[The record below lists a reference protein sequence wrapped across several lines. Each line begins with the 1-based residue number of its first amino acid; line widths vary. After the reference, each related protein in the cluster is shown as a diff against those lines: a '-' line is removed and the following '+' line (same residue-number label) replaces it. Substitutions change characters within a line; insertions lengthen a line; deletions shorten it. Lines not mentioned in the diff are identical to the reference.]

1 MSDAGIRI
9 GCAGAGILGRAIMA
23 RLLERGFDVRVW
35 NRTPDK
41 LGPLIE
47 AGACA
52 VVRPADLVRDAD
64 FVLTC
69 LTDGA
74 AVEAVVF
81 AEDGIAAAGSAASLL
96 IDMSTVEPGHSRKMA
111 ARLREQCAMGW
122 LDAPISGGAPAAREG
137 RMAVMVGGDEADFD
151 RARPVWNALAARC
164 SLMGP
169 SGAGQSTKMVNQVLV
184 ACMFAVL
191 AEACSLAERI
201 GVDSGRVPQVL
212 EGGRADSRLL
222 QEFMPKMAASDFS
235 VEGAVAVMLKD
246 LDAIEALAA
255 EVGAKLPMTG
265 TASEMYRRL
274 ARAGYGDRDNS
285 ELVNLYREDAPA

>member
-1 MSDAGIRI
+1 MSDGVIRI
-9 GCAGAGILGRAIMA
+9 GCAGAGILGSAIMA
-23 RLLERGFDVRVW
+23 RLLDTRFDVRVW

-41 LGPLIE
+41 LGPLID
-47 AGACA
+47 AGARA
-52 VVRPADLVRDAD
+52 VARPADLVRDTD

-81 AEDGIAAAGSAASLL
+81 AEDGIASAGSAASLL
-96 IDMSTVEPGHSRKMA
+96 IDMSTVEPDHSRRMA
-111 ARLREQCAMGW
+111 ERLRAECAMSW

-137 RMAVMVGGDEADFD
+137 RMAVMVGGEKADFD
-151 RARPVWNALAARC
+151 RARPVWDALAARC
-164 SLMGP
+164 TLMGP

-191 AEACSLAERI
+191 AEACGLAERI
-201 GVDSGRVPQVL
+201 GVDASRISQVL

-255 EVGAKLPMTG
+255 AVGAKLPMTG
-265 TASEMYRRL
+265 AACEMFRRL

-285 ELVNLYREDAPA
+285 ELVNLYRDDAPA

>member
-1 MSDAGIRI
+1 MSSVGIRI
-9 GCAGAGILGRAIMA
+9 GCAGAGILGSAIMA
-23 RLLERGFDVRVW
+23 RLLDTRFDVLAW

-41 LGPLIE
+41 LGPLID
-47 AGACA
+47 AGARA
-52 VVRPADLVRDAD
+52 VARPADLVRDAD

-81 AEDGIAAAGSAASLL
+81 GDHGIASAGLSASLL
-96 IDMSTVEPGHSRKMA
+96 IDMSTVEPAHSARMA
-111 ARLREQCAMGW
+111 ERLRAECAMGW

-137 RMAVMVGGDEADFD
+137 RMAVMVGGEEADFD
-151 RARPVWNALAARC
+151 RARPVWDALAARC
-164 SLMGP
+164 TLMGP

-191 AEACSLAERI
+191 AEACGLAERI
-201 GVDSGRVPQVL
+201 GIDTSRIPRVL

-246 LDAIEALAA
+246 LEAIEALAS
-255 EVGAKLPMTG
+255 EVGARLSMTN

-274 ARAGYGDRDNS
+274 ARAGFGDRDNS
-285 ELVNLYREDAPA
+285 ELVKLYRDDAPA

>member
-1 MSDAGIRI
+1 MSSVGIRI
-9 GCAGAGILGRAIMA
+9 GCAGAGILGSAIMA
-23 RLLERGFDVRVW
+23 RLLDTRFDVLAW

-41 LGPLIE
+41 LGPLID
-47 AGACA
+47 AGARA
-52 VVRPADLVRDAD
+52 VARPADLVRDAD

-69 LTDGA
+69 LTDGT

-81 AEDGIAAAGSAASLL
+81 GEDGIASNASATSLL
-96 IDMSTVEPGHSRKMA
+96 IDMSTVEPEHSRRMA
-111 ARLREQCAMGW
+111 ERLRAEGLMGW

-137 RMAVMVGGDEADFD
+137 RMAVMVGGEEADFEK
-151 RARPVWNALAARC
+151 ARPVWNALAARC
-164 SLMGP
+164 TLMGP

-191 AEACSLAERI
+191 AEACGLAERI
-201 GVDSGRVPQVL
+201 GVDASRIPQVL

-235 VEGAVAVMLKD
+235 VEGAIAVMLKD
-246 LDAIEALAA
+246 LDAIESLAA
-255 EVGAKLPMTG
+255 EVGARLSMTNA
-265 TASEMYRRL
+265 ASEMYRRL

-285 ELVNLYREDAPA
+285 ELVKLYRDDAPA

>member
-1 MSDAGIRI
+1 MSDGVIRI
-9 GCAGAGILGRAIMA
+9 GCAGAGILGSAIMA
-23 RLLERGFDVRVW
+23 RLLDSHFDVRVW
-35 NRTPDK
+35 NRTPAK
-41 LGPLIE
+41 LGPLID
-47 AGACA
+47 AGARA
-52 VVRPADLVRDAD
+52 VARPADLVRDTD

-81 AEDGIAAAGSAASLL
+81 AEDGIASAGSAASLL
-96 IDMSTVEPGHSRKMA
+96 IDMSTVEPEHSRRMA
-111 ARLREQCAMGW
+111 ERLLAECAMSW

-137 RMAVMVGGDEADFD
+137 RMAVMVGGEKADFD
-151 RARPVWNALAARC
+151 RALPVWDALATRC

-191 AEACSLAERI
+191 AEACGLAERI
-201 GVDSGRVPQVL
+201 GVDASRIPEVL

-222 QEFMPKMAASDFS
+222 QEFMPKMAASNFS

-246 LDAIEALAA
+246 LDAIEALAT

-265 TASEMYRRL
+265 AASELYRRL
-274 ARAGYGDRDNS
+274 ARAGFGDRDNS
-285 ELVNLYREDAPA
+285 ELVNLYREGESA

>member
-1 MSDAGIRI
+1 MSSAGIRI
-9 GCAGAGILGRAIMA
+9 GCAGAGILGSAIMA
-23 RLLERGFDVRVW
+23 RLLDSHFEVRVW
-35 NRTPDK
+35 NRTRDK
-41 LGPLIE
+41 LAPLID
-47 AGACA
+47 AGARA
-52 VVRPADLVRDAD
+52 VAHPADLVQDAD

-81 AEDGIAAAGSAASLL
+81 GENGIASAVSAASLL
-96 IDMSTVEPGHSRKMA
+96 IDMSTVEPAHSRRMA
-111 ARLREQCAMGW
+111 NRLRAEGLMGW

-137 RMAVMVGGDEADFD
+137 RMAVMVGGDETDFD

-164 SLMGP
+164 TLMGP

-191 AEACSLAERI
+191 AEACGLAERI
-201 GVDSGRVPQVL
+201 GVDTGRIPQVL

-235 VEGAVAVMLKD
+235 VEGAIAVMLKD

-265 TASEMYRRL
+265 AASEMYRRL

-285 ELVNLYREDAPA
+285 ELVKLFRDDAAT

>member
-1 MSDAGIRI
+1 MSNAGIRI
-9 GCAGAGILGRAIMA
+9 GCAGAGILGSAIMA
-23 RLLERGFDVRVW
+23 RLLDSRFDVRVW

-41 LGPLIE
+41 LRPLMD
-47 AGACA
+47 AGARA
-52 VVRPADLVRDAD
+52 VTHPADLVRDTD

-81 AEDGIAAAGSAASLL
+81 GENGIASAASAASLL
-96 IDMSTVEPGHSRKMA
+96 IDMSTVEPAHSRRMA
-111 ARLREQCAMGW
+111 ERLRAEGLMGW

-137 RMAVMVGGDEADFD
+137 RMAVMVGGAEADFE
-151 RARPVWNALAARC
+151 RARPVWDALAARC
-164 SLMGP
+164 TLIGP

-184 ACMFAVL
+184 ACMFTVL
-191 AEACSLAERI
+191 AEACGLAERI
-201 GVDSGRVPQVL
+201 GVDASRIPRVL

-222 QEFMPKMAASDFS
+222 QEFMPKMVASDFS
-235 VEGAVAVMLKD
+235 VEGAIAVMLKD

-255 EVGAKLPMTG
+255 EVGAELPMTG
-265 TASEMYRRL
+265 AASEMYRRL

-285 ELVNLYREDAPA
+285 ELVRLYRDDAPA

>member
-1 MSDAGIRI
+1 MSSAGIRI
-9 GCAGAGILGRAIMA
+9 GCAGAGILGSAIMA
-23 RLLERGFDVRVW
+23 RLLDSHFEVRVW
-35 NRTPDK
+35 NRTRDK
-41 LGPLIE
+41 LAPLID
-47 AGACA
+47 AGARA
-52 VVRPADLVRDAD
+52 VAHPVDLVQDAD

-81 AEDGIAAAGSAASLL
+81 GENGIASAVSAASLL
-96 IDMSTVEPGHSRKMA
+96 IDMSTVEPAHSRRMA
-111 ARLREQCAMGW
+111 NRLRAEGLMGW

-137 RMAVMVGGDEADFD
+137 RMAVMVGGDETDFD

-164 SLMGP
+164 TLMGP

-191 AEACSLAERI
+191 AEACGLAERI
-201 GVDSGRVPQVL
+201 GVDTGRIPQVL

-222 QEFMPKMAASDFS
+222 QEFMPKMAASNFS
-235 VEGAVAVMLKD
+235 VEGAIAVMLKD

-265 TASEMYRRL
+265 AASEMYRRL

-285 ELVNLYREDAPA
+285 ELVKLFRDDAPA

>member
-1 MSDAGIRI
+1 MSNAGIRI
-9 GCAGAGILGRAIMA
+9 GCAGAGILGSAIMT
-23 RLLERGFDVRVW
+23 RLLDTHFEVCVW
-35 NRTPDK
+35 NRTRDK
-41 LGPLIE
+41 LAPLID
-47 AGACA
+47 AGAHA
-52 VVRPADLVRDAD
+52 VAHPVDLVRDAD
-64 FVLTC
+64 FVMTC

-81 AEDGIAAAGSAASLL
+81 GENGIAAAGSAASLL
-96 IDMSTVEPGHSRKMA
+96 IDMSTVEPEHSRRMA
-111 ARLREQCAMGW
+111 ARLRAECAMGW

-191 AEACSLAERI
+191 AEACGLAERI
-201 GVDSGRVPQVL
+201 GVDAGRIPQVL

-265 TASEMYRRL
+265 AASEMYRRL

-285 ELVNLYREDAPA
+285 ELVRLYRDDAPA